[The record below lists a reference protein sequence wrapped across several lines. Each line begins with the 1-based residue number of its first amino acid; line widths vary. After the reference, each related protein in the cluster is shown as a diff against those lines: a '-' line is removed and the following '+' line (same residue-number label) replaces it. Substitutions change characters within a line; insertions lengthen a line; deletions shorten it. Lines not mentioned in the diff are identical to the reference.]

1 MGDMLTAIMRWVH
14 ISSVVTLI
22 GGILYSRFVMT
33 PAAGSLSPGARSALD
48 TSAAAHFRPVAFAA
62 MAGLVLSGLFNF
74 LAKPGHS
81 STYYILFGV
90 KILLAL
96 HVFSVAILIAAPQ
109 NPRRAR
115 QMFGA
120 AVSGLAIILLS
131 AYLKGIN

>member
-1 MGDMLTAIMRWVH
+1 
-14 ISSVVTLI
+14 
-22 GGILYSRFVMT
+22 
-33 PAAGSLSPGARSALD
+33 
-48 TSAAAHFRPVAFAA
+48 
-62 MAGLVLSGLFNF
+62 MAGLVLSGLVNF

-81 STYYILFGV
+81 STYLILFGV

-96 HVFSVAILIAAPQ
+96 HVFAVAILIAAPK

-115 QMFGA
+115 QMFGV